1 MTETVIW
8 DLTDKTQ
15 ESNEQWEVG
24 QTFFQG
30 QQVTR
35 DLAVNCVVYTDNYE
49 G

>member
-1 MTETVIW
+1 MMVVEDDLTETVIW

-30 QQVTR
+30 RQVPE
-35 DLAVNCVVYTDNYE
+35 AWQ
-49 G
+49 